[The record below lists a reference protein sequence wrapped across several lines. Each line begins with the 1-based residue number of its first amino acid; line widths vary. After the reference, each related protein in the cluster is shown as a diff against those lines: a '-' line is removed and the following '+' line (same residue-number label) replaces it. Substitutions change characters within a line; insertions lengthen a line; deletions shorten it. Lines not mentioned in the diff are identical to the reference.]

1 MNSEP
6 QEDIMKKVPNI
17 KVIRA
22 FSKIHG
28 AEICPQKY
36 TKRQIR
42 RLAKIKCVVSKF
54 VSELDE
60 AHRNAR
66 KSKLIFRTPRS
77 VA

>member
-6 QEDIMKKVPNI
+6 QEDIMNKVPNI

-22 FSKIHG
+22 FSRIHD
-28 AEICPQKY
+28 AEVCPQKY
-36 TKRQIR
+36 TKRQVEQ
-42 RLAKIKCVVSKF
+42 LAKIKRVVAKF
-54 VSELDE
+54 VSELNE

-66 KSKLIFRTPRS
+66 KSKLIFRAPCS